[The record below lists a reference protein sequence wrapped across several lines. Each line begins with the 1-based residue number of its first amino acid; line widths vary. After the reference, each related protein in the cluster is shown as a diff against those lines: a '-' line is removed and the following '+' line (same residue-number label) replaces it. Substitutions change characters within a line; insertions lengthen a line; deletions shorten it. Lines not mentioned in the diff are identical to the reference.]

1 MQVHWSH
8 KALAQ
13 LADIA
18 EGLQVHSVE
27 AADRLAD
34 ELIAASH
41 RLADFPLLGRVVPEG
56 NFPQVRELFIG
67 KYRLV
72 YTAGDLQIEI
82 IAVLHQ
88 ARRR

>member
-1 MQVHWSH
+1 MQVHWSN
-8 KALAQ
+8 KALSQ
-13 LADIA
+13 LADII
-18 EGLQVHSVE
+18 EGLQAYSVD

-41 RLADFPLLGRVVPEG
+41 RLAAFPLLGRQVPEG
-56 NFPQVRELFIG
+56 NFPQVRELFVSN
-67 KYRLV
+67 YRLV

-88 ARRR
+88 SRRR